1 MPKRKKQSKH
11 CSAAAKKRWN
21 NTKLNPDLSDTEES
35 SDDQS
40 NNNLN
45 DDQLSFDATWME
57 NENEPLSDD
66 QFTEELG
73 RVQAD
78 ALEELVK
85 NVRQS
90 DAWVVKGRKPI
101 YTGLAESTLCNK
113 RAA

>member
-45 DDQLSFDATWME
+45 DD
-57 NENEPLSDD
+57 
-66 QFTEELG
+66 
-73 RVQAD
+73 
-78 ALEELVK
+78 
-85 NVRQS
+85 
-90 DAWVVKGRKPI
+90 
-101 YTGLAESTLCNK
+101 
-113 RAA
+113 